1 MPRPATDMWPW
12 GSQSWRKSAL
22 VVRKR
27 MTGARLRRVLG
38 TWNLLP
44 VLVVLAIVAAGF
56 ASDRWRAGPP
66 PEAAPLDLPIPAF
79 GPANFEAALADADR
93 HIELGREK
101 LRRALRD
108 WTSLE
113 VLANGLMLRARLT
126 GDYSDWAE
134 ARRLLDV
141 GIAIAPKAS
150 GPVVANAT
158 LALSTHRLTVAE
170 RALKTIEG
178 AAVSPGRGQMAGM
191 AGLSGDI
198 SFYRG
203 DMADAQRQYA
213 RGRDLAGG
221 SAIDFRLAVLAA
233 AQARF
238 ADADAAIWRSVSGD
252 RRHTPQML
260 AQAALRLGAHALAR
274 GEWQRAELWF
284 TRADELFPGYWLIAA
299 HRVQARALRG
309 DATAAEQM
317 AAIAARSNSA
327 EAMDATAMLFR
338 QRGDGPNSRLWSGRA
353 AALWKERLRLLPEA
367 AYGHAVEHE
376 LAFGESATALD
387 LALRNVAQ
395 RPYGEARLL
404 LASALL
410 MNNRPQDALDE
421 IARAE
426 VSGWRSAPLYAL
438 KAEAAALAGRPEA
451 AKVARAAAVR
461 INPQIF
467 HPRTPLIW
475 FSHG

>member
-1 MPRPATDMWPW
+1 M
-12 GSQSWRKSAL
+12 AL
-22 VVRKR
+22 
-27 MTGARLRRVLG
+27 
-38 TWNLLP
+38 
-44 VLVVLAIVAAGF
+44 
-56 ASDRWRAGPP
+56 
-66 PEAAPLDLPIPAF
+66 
-79 GPANFEAALADADR
+79 
-93 HIELGREK
+93 
-101 LRRALRD
+101 
-108 WTSLE
+108 
-113 VLANGLMLRARLT
+113 
-126 GDYSDWAE
+126 
-134 ARRLLDV
+134 
-141 GIAIAPKAS
+141 APKAS

-158 LALSTHRLTVAE
+158 LALSTHRLAVAE
-170 RALKTIEG
+170 RALKTIQG
-178 AAVSPGRGQMAGM
+178 AAVPPDRGQMAGM

-198 SFYRG
+198 AFYRG

-252 RRHTPQML
+252 RRHTPQMQ

-284 TRADELFPGYWLIAA
+284 TRADELFPSYWLIAA

-309 DATAAEQM
+309 DAAAAEQM
-317 AAIAARSNSA
+317 AAIAAHSNSA
-327 EAMDATAMLFR
+327 EAMDATSMLFR
-338 QRGDGPNSRLWSGRA
+338 QRGDGPNSRRWSGRA
-353 AALWKERLRLLPEA
+353 AVLWKERLRLLPEA

-410 MNNRPQDALDE
+410 MNNRPQDALDQ

-438 KAEAAALAGRPEA
+438 KAEAAALAGRPDA